1 MKMITVDLRAEAAA
15 EARRLSAAR
24 GWLRDGDQRALLH
37 LQGGGA
43 WISFARRARIRRA
56 LEGRLCLVWLVS
68 FEDAAGRSVES
79 RLVPMLI
86 ESAADI
92 RWLLADPASN
102 AAIRSRIEIDC
113 RIWREEAVRIAGAFA
128 TARLSRE
135 REIAERPSRSSAA
148 SQPGLFDRRTDRSR
162 EGQAGVVAAGQEAM
176 LERRRAA
183 EGAAAIA
190 LSPARLLLVLVPQPC

>member
-1 MKMITVDLRAEAAA
+1 MKMLTVDLRAEAAA
-15 EARRLSAAR
+15 EARRLTAAR
-24 GWLRDGDQRALLH
+24 GWLRDGDQRALLR
-37 LQGGGA
+37 LEGGGA
-43 WISFARRARIRRA
+43 WISSARRARLRRA
-56 LEGRLCLVWLVS
+56 LGRRLCLVWRVS

-92 RWLLADPASN
+92 RRLLADPESN
-102 AAIRSRIEIDC
+102 AAIRSQIEIDC
-113 RIWREEAVRIAGAFA
+113 RVWRDEAVRVAGAFA

-135 REIAERPSRSSAA
+135 RDIAECSSHSNAP

-162 EGQAGVVAAGQEAM
+162 DGQAAAVAVGQEAM

-190 LSPARLLLVLVPQPC
+190 LSPARLLLALVP